1 MTSHHRSPAGAWP
14 DPSRLASLGRGRWLV
29 ALSLLRDGA
38 GWHRRELVTD
48 IARELR
54 IGDLLP
60 ERGRQLLT
68 KLTALMGNCNQEIR
82 EADAEYA
89 VVLLRYLDG
98 SEAASRAKIRAEVTA
113 EYKRKRE
120 AHDTKEL
127 TVEMIRSLKVI
138 LRSVDEEMRLGS
150 H

>member
-1 MTSHHRSPAGAWP
+1 MTGT
-14 DPSRLASLGRGRWLV
+14 V
-29 ALSLLRDGA
+29 
-38 GWHRRELVTD
+38 RELVTD

-54 IGDLLP
+54 TGDLLP
-60 ERGRQLLT
+60 TRARELLT
-68 KLTALMGNCNQEIR
+68 KLTALLGNCNQEIR

-89 VVLLRYLDG
+89 VVLLRHLDG
-98 SEAASRAKIRAEVTA
+98 DEAASRAKIRAEVTA

-138 LRSVDEEMRLGS
+138 LRSIDEEMRLGS